1 MSIPIQS
8 STGAARLEFFSN
20 LFYLKFSHFVVLPS
34 GETYNHH
41 LPDTRGIKISFHPR
55 DSFSKMD
62 RFLALLSKK
71 LSSSVFRGINYRGK
85 RIRTKT
91 RFDKTFPRSIFID
104 ARVAMR
110 SLFVGATLWQ
120 GYDKRAV
127 KMELSIKLLARRFRS
142 LALISLQ
149 FNDDTFLY
157 GKFSREIF
165 LKFYRITCTQPILI
179 LLIIAI
185 WFWKALSA
193 GERWKG
199 KEKRIVKFFYLTLFY
214 SPRTIFATIF
224 QDLLVPAEK

>member
-34 GETYNHH
+34 GETYNHP

-85 RIRTKT
+85 RIRTKI

-104 ARVAMR
+104 AQVAMR
-110 SLFVGATLWQ
+110 SLFVGATL
-120 GYDKRAV
+120 
-127 KMELSIKLLARRFRS
+127 
-142 LALISLQ
+142 
-149 FNDDTFLY
+149 
-157 GKFSREIF
+157 
-165 LKFYRITCTQPILI
+165 
-179 LLIIAI
+179 
-185 WFWKALSA
+185 
-193 GERWKG
+193 
-199 KEKRIVKFFYLTLFY
+199 
-214 SPRTIFATIF
+214 
-224 QDLLVPAEK
+224 